1 MADRFEV
8 RPETLRSGA
17 AEFAKSSPDVEDALT
32 TLRSTLAGLGQPW
45 GDDDPGRAFAKGYEP
60 NARALMDAIA
70 TMAEG
75 LFTMGEGLAA
85 MAGRYDRSDAASAI
99 PGS

>member
-8 RPETLRSGA
+8 EPESLRSGA
-17 AEFAKSSPDVEDALT
+17 AEFARTSPEVEEALAR
-32 TLRSTLAGLGQPW
+32 LRSGLAALDRPW
-45 GDDDPGRAFAKGYEP
+45 GDDDPGRAFAQGYEP

-70 TMAEG
+70 TMADG
-75 LFTMGEGLAA
+75 LATMGDGLAA
-85 MAGRYDRSDAASAI
+85 MAERYEGSDAASAI